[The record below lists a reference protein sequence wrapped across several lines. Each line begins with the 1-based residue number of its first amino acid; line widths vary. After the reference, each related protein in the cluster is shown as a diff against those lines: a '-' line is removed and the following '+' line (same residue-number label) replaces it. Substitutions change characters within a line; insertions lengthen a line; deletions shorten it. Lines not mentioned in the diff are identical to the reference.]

1 MVADLTS
8 KKFIDEFY
16 CFRQTVAGKSQN
28 NIRKFPPIGALKDL
42 RRKAEAVP
50 PHFRAASG
58 ARPERQIHAGSVF
71 RRRIRFK
78 MLTFRADIMRRQR
91 INFRNAQEKH
101 HKGRAHQAAITDDI
115 AL

>member
-16 CFRQTVAGKSQN
+16 CFGPDKLLERVQN

-58 ARPERQIHAGSVF
+58 ARPERQIHLPDPYF
-71 RRRIRFK
+71 
-78 MLTFRADIMRRQR
+78 ADASASKCLHFGQ
-91 INFRNAQEKH
+91 
-101 HKGRAHQAAITDDI
+101 T
-115 AL
+115 